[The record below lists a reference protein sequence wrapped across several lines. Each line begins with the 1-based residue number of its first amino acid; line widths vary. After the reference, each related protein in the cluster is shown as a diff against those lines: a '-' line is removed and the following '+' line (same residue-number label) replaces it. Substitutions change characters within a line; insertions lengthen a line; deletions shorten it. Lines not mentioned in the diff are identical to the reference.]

1 MMTETKTPSS
11 HGLHQL
17 LADIYAT
24 ELASISCS
32 LAHRLIGL
40 AADHHLDDAAA
51 RAQYPDLFPHL
62 TTCADCASCYR
73 LVTEYARLE
82 ASGDLPTPPFIPPLP
97 PALHQAK
104 GGWIDRL
111 VRVLFPGF
119 PSTAPSLALRGRL
132 DTAPATVALGDE
144 GLQAELQVQSSST
157 GANLRT
163 LHCSFTQTRA
173 SGDLSHSTVTATLA
187 LEATDEEE
195 QTLDS
200 DLATGVTFL
209 DIEPDLYRLIL
220 TIDDQEYVI
229 EQIAIP

>member
-1 MMTETKTPSS
+1 MTETKTPFSN
-11 HGLHQL
+11 GLHQL

-24 ELASISCS
+24 ELVSIPCS

-51 RAQYPDLFPHL
+51 RTQYPDLFPHL
-62 TTCADCASCYR
+62 TTCADCASRYR
-73 LVTEYARLE
+73 MVTDYARRE

-97 PALHQAK
+97 PVLQQAK
-104 GGWIDRL
+104 SGWIDRL

-119 PSTAPSLALRGRL
+119 PSAAPGLALRGRL
-132 DTAPATVALGDE
+132 ETAPAMVALGDE
-144 GLQAELQVQSSST
+144 GLQAELQVQSGST
-157 GANLRT
+157 GARLRT
-163 LHCSFTQTRA
+163 LHCSFAEPGA
-173 SGDLSHSTVTATLA
+173 SGNLSRSPVTATLV

-195 QTLDS
+195 QTLNG

-209 DIEPDLYRLIL
+209 DIEPEHYRLIL
-220 TIDDQEYVI
+220 TIADREYVI